1 MPVPVPPPPDR
12 PPLVVFTIGHSTR
25 TFEAFAT
32 LLRAHGV
39 RQVADI
45 RTVPR
50 SRRNPQFG
58 RETLP
63 GALAAVGIAY
73 RHVPALGGLR
83 HPRADS
89 PNRGWRNDSFR
100 GYADYMSTP
109 AFDAALDEVMGYARV
124 APTALMCAEAVWW
137 RCHRW
142 LVADAL
148 VVRGVEVRHIIAS
161 AASSP
166 HELNRL
172 ARVDGLRISYPPDAR
187 QPGSAAVRL
196 KE

>member
-1 MPVPVPPPPDR
+1 MPDPVPPPDR
-12 PPLVVFTIGHSTR
+12 PPLIVFTIGHSTH
-25 TFEAFAT
+25 TFEAFAA
-32 LLRAHGV
+32 LLQAHGV

-63 GALAAVGIAY
+63 GTLASIGIAY

-89 PNRGWRNDSFR
+89 PNGGWHNDSFR
-100 GYADYMSTP
+100 GYADYMSTD
-109 AFDAALDEVMGYARV
+109 AFDAALDAVIEYARA

-137 RCHRW
+137 RCHRR

-148 VVRGVEVRHIIAS
+148 VVRGIAVRHILSS
-161 AASSP
+161 AAPRP
-166 HELNRL
+166 HELNPL
-172 ARVDGLRISYPPDAR
+172 AQVEGLRLSYPPAAV
-187 QPGSAAVRL
+187 QPGQAATRL
-196 KE
+196 KG